1 VRFLK
6 NNHRKSLT
14 ADIMKKAHKTIALA
28 IIIAIALGIL
38 ALLIPKAAS
47 ATTADVATIP
57 SIKTTNAT
65 CHCR

>member
-1 VRFLK
+1 
-6 NNHRKSLT
+6 
-14 ADIMKKAHKTIALA
+14 MKKSHKTIALA

-38 ALLIPKAAS
+38 AMFIPKAAS

-57 SIKTTNAT
+57 SIKITNDT